1 MLYCCTCRVAGYG
14 QGVHK
19 AAVPLGKTKLSN
31 ARVEQ
36 AGIPSVFVLKKE
48 VVRTGDLVMPWQM
61 IKKIKPKWPGKEIS
75 REFKRVSQL

>member
-1 MLYCCTCRVAGYG
+1 MCNLFAVWSWQHAVCCCTCRVAGYG

-36 AGIPSVFVLKKE
+36 AGLPYVLVLKKSHWRPCDA
-48 VVRTGDLVMPWQM
+48 VADD
-61 IKKIKPKWPGKEIS
+61 
-75 REFKRVSQL
+75 